1 MVPLKPV
8 DIRFGKNS
16 DGRKSGKSICC
27 LLSADDVD
35 DLEIPLMCRLIDVEF
50 PVIRLCVCGPAHR
63 GRGREGPAL

>member
-8 DIRFGKNS
+8 DIRFGKND

-27 LLSADDVD
+27 LLSVD
-35 DLEIPLMCRLIDVEF
+35 DLEMSLMCCLIDVEF

-63 GRGREGPAL
+63 G